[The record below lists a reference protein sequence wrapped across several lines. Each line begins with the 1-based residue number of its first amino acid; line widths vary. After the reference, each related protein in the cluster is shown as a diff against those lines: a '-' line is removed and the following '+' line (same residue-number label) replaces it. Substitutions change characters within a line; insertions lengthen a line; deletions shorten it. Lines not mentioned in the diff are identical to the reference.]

1 MDKILQK
8 KLELSKYLKKHLF
21 EYNGI
26 YYIDVDMIEFNYAED
41 KDDYLSERGVE
52 LNSAIR
58 RNWDDNHFN
67 YKSCTYLI
75 VDEMEITKELD
86 DRLEIYIDN
95 IILSNLNIEHRRYFD
110 SNAWKKDNKN
120 NRGRWLNFVDDKEY
134 SELIDGITY
143 YIYRQ

>member
-8 KLELSKYLKKHLF
+8 KLALSKYLKKHLF

-67 YKSCTYLI
+67 YKRCTYLI